1 MGGKIL
7 LLWRFQGYFF
17 SSIYLVESGCRK
29 EVRVFGLSFIFGE
42 LHNGDAVI
50 ALRGLHGS
58 ENFSVKPIGV
68 RAAGELRR
76 ATCNLCTK
84 STFAVG

>member
-1 MGGKIL
+1 
-7 LLWRFQGYFF
+7 
-17 SSIYLVESGCRK
+17 
-29 EVRVFGLSFIFGE
+29 VFGLSIVFGE

-58 ENFSVKPIGV
+58 ENFSVKPIGGT
-68 RAAGELRR
+68 AAGELRR

-84 STFAVG
+84 STFAVGSRRTMGNLKG

>member
-1 MGGKIL
+1 MV
-7 LLWRFQGYFF
+7 
-17 SSIYLVESGCRK
+17 SCRK
-29 EVRVFGLSFIFGE
+29 EFRVFGLSFIFGE
-42 LHNGDAVI
+42 LHNGEAVI

-58 ENFSVKPIGV
+58 ESFSVRPIGG

-84 STFAVG
+84 STFAVGSR

>member
-1 MGGKIL
+1 
-7 LLWRFQGYFF
+7 
-17 SSIYLVESGCRK
+17 
-29 EVRVFGLSFIFGE
+29 VRVYGLSIVFGE
-42 LHNGDAVI
+42 LHNSDAVI

-58 ENFSVKPIGV
+58 ENFSVKPVSG

-84 STFAVG
+84 STFAIGSRRTTGNLKG

>member
-1 MGGKIL
+1 M
-7 LLWRFQGYFF
+7 
-17 SSIYLVESGCRK
+17 
-29 EVRVFGLSFIFGE
+29 FGLSIVFGE

-58 ENFSVKPIGV
+58 ENFSVKPIGGT
-68 RAAGELRR
+68 AAGELRR

-84 STFAVG
+84 STFAVGSRRTMGNLKG

>member
-1 MGGKIL
+1 
-7 LLWRFQGYFF
+7 
-17 SSIYLVESGCRK
+17 
-29 EVRVFGLSFIFGE
+29 VRVFLLSIVFGK

-50 ALRGLHGS
+50 ELRGLHES
-58 ENFSVKPIGV
+58 ENFSVKPIGA

-84 STFAVG
+84 STFAVGSRRTMGNLRAVVHVNNT